1 MAWEGNDFKDAV
13 PISEHLV
20 LGDIYTSFHIR
31 KYEIKAH
38 MTKAYLLRSFD
49 RNEIVM
55 LGSWVETCTM
65 LVDGRGQVI
74 DKHEIKVG
82 DKVAGGHGNM
92 GSISQFLFLSR
103 KKLGQIFECS
113 LSLTGDLFQN
123 RCYRVAPFDGRYEQ
137 EASRKPVFSELYEAS
152 KQRKNPWR
160 KGKRRAQRVGEME
173 VWASERFDVAHIL

>member
-1 MAWEGNDFKDAV
+1 MAWKGNDFKDAV
-13 PISEHLV
+13 PISQHLV
-20 LGDIYTSFHIR
+20 LGNIYTSFHIR

-38 MTKAYLLRSFD
+38 MTSQAYLLRSFD

-55 LGSWVETCTM
+55 LGSWVEICTM

-82 DKVAGGHGNM
+82 DKVAGGHET
-92 GSISQFLFLSR
+92 LPSR
-103 KKLGQIFECS
+103 MNEGQIFECS
-113 LSLTGDLFQN
+113 LSLGRVLSN
-123 RCYRVAPFDGRYEQ
+123 RCYRVAPFDSRYEQ

-160 KGKRRAQRVGEME
+160 KGKRGAQRVGEME